1 MAAATLALPGVAAL
15 GGDGGDGGDGGAD
28 GVGPMMVTPH
38 AGETAALLGVARG
51 EALGQRLSAV
61 RP

>member
-15 GGDGGDGGDGGAD
+15 GGDGGDGGAD

>member
-1 MAAATLALPGVAAL
+1 M
-15 GGDGGDGGDGGAD
+15 
-28 GVGPMMVTPH
+28 PH

-61 RP
+61 RDWRRSYAATVLLKGSTTLIAPPSAGPARPA